1 MKENL
6 IVGTESGDL
15 FYFAANG
22 EFKAILLSSP
32 GESYSI

>member
-6 IVGTESGDL
+6 IVGTDNGDL
-15 FYFAANG
+15 FYFASNG

-32 GESYSI
+32 GENYAI